1 MFEDAIRTIV
11 REELRPLREALATL
25 KAPAHVSELM
35 TTGEAAELARRAP
48 ETIRA
53 WVRTGKLKRYG
64 ANGRLLVR
72 RDELLE
78 LLQSESGRVTDDELE
93 AMAGQLLRRQ

>member
-1 MFEDAIRTIV
+1 MLEDAIRTIV
-11 REELRPLREALATL
+11 REELRPIREALTTL
-25 KAPAHVSELM
+25 KVPSEASELM
-35 TTGEAAELARRAP
+35 TAAEAAEMERRAP

-53 WVRTGKLKRYG
+53 WVRAGKLTRYG

-78 LLQSESGRVTDDELE
+78 LLQSESNRVTDDELG
-93 AMAGQLLRRQ
+93 AMAGQLLGRQ